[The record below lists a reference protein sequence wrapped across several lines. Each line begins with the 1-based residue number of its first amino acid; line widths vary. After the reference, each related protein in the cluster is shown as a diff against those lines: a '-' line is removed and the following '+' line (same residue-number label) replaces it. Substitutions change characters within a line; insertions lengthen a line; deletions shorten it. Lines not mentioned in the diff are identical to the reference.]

1 MLQQNG
7 GAAGTFTAWATA
19 ITAVVAVVGVAVA
32 FAVLRIEQARRRDE
46 QADRAERHDQQRPA
60 QLRVQWQRG
69 FVDVTNR
76 GHADAYDV
84 TLLLRSTA
92 PGNEPLS
99 LLEQPGGHGAQSSRP
114 DLAAGDSWDLP
125 LVDGVE
131 PPEAMVAEVRWYDG
145 QPRQRRTHRQT
156 LTRLGGPD

>member
-7 GAAGTFTAWATA
+7 GAETWTAWATA
-19 ITAVVAVVGVAVA
+19 ITAVVAVSGVAIA

-46 QADRAERHDQQRPA
+46 QADRAERHDQQQRA
-60 QLRVQWQRG
+60 MLRVQWQRG
-69 FVDVTNR
+69 FIDVTNR
-76 GHADAYDV
+76 GPSDAYDV

-125 LVDGVE
+125 LVGSVE
-131 PPEAMVAEVRWYDG
+131 LPEAMVAEVSWYDG

-156 LTRLGGPD
+156 LTQLGGPS